1 MDFYRCFICEVT
13 LKDKKDFE
21 EHLQQLSHLRSLE
34 DRKLFSSEHLDML
47 ILVDQFKLGKS
58 STPKEANHK
67 TAGEKADFHRFSRFL
82 KLRKV
87 I

>member
-13 LKDKKDFE
+13 LKDEKDFE
-21 EHLQQLSHLRSLE
+21 EHLQQLSHQRSLE
-34 DRKLFSSEHLDML
+34 DRKLLSSEHLDML

-58 STPKEANHK
+58 STLKEANHK
-67 TAGEKADFHRFSRFL
+67 TAGEKPDFHRFSRFS
-82 KLRKV
+82 KLREN